1 MSSSKCEHR
10 SRLCHLD
17 LNMKPA
23 AQCSLSRFASAADIY
38 QKKISSHGSPK
49 QSLFQC
55 RICKKFEKRKHSNC
69 SLLKAKYLQSLKF
82 CNFTIPF
89 YIVVLLWHLKR
100 IHWKEF
106 QGFNWKKSDNRR
118 RKERR
123 IFERQLSRKHMMAA
137 SQSLPV
143 FSLPNGRQT
152 GELCRSCCF
161 GGQKHHL
168 LGCTQLVLTT
178 AAQIYCTLLQLQL
191 QYCCS
196 TVLLC
201 TESKTLVKNIIYSVA
216 LNLFPNCCTP
226 PLLHSTVRYTALQS
240 YCATVTTV
248 LQCYRQ

>member
-1 MSSSKCEHR
+1 M
-10 SRLCHLD
+10 
-17 LNMKPA
+17 
-23 AQCSLSRFASAADIY
+23 
-38 QKKISSHGSPK
+38 
-49 QSLFQC
+49 
-55 RICKKFEKRKHSNC
+55 
-69 SLLKAKYLQSLKF
+69 
-82 CNFTIPF
+82 
-89 YIVVLLWHLKR
+89 
-100 IHWKEF
+100 
-106 QGFNWKKSDNRR
+106 R

-123 IFERQLSRKHMMAA
+123 ILERQLLRKDMAA

-152 GELCRSCCF
+152 DELCRSCCF

-226 PLLHSTVRYTALQS
+226 PLLHSTVRCTAPELLCYS
-240 YCATVTTV
+240 YYSAAV
-248 LQCYRQ
+248 LQTVVRCTKTLVH